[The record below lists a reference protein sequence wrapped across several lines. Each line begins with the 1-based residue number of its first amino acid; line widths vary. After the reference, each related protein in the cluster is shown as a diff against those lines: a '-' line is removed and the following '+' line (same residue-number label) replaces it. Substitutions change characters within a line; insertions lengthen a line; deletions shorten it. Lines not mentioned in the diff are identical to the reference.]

1 MKRFGVI
8 MKSKIKDTK
17 KSIKLSKNNL
27 NNPKYL
33 TNEINRMKE
42 QLRIKELQDEYLKLY
57 LLTHDENEKS
67 SK

>member
-1 MKRFGVI
+1 